1 MKPVVKCFQ
10 REFDVYFDSTNV
22 WQLLNEI
29 RSLIS
34 HKVDILED
42 MF

>member
-1 MKPVVKCFQ
+1 MKAVVKCFR
-10 REFDVYFDSTNV
+10 REFDVCFDSNI
-22 WQLLNEI
+22 WQMLNEI